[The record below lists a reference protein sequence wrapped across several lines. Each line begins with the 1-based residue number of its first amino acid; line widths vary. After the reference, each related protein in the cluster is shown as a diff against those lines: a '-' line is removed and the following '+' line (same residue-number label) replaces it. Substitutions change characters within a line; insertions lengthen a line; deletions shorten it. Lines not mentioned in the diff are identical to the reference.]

1 MNDNQE
7 LILKGRYTA
16 YMEQIEKYY
25 NGTIDRTQP
34 IVIGMTTNAL
44 AISGA
49 DRSLRLPLAAESRH
63 ALTHFL
69 KGVSHEKVSVSD
81 PGPMPAGA
89 AGRLRRCSA
98 PHAGIPDAASR
109 CGYRGNYL

>member
-49 DRSLRLPLAAESRH
+49 DRSLE
-63 ALTHFL
+63 LTINI
-69 KGVSHEKVSVSD
+69 KISIPPPSAGGTNSNESVST
-81 PGPMPAGA
+81 
-89 AGRLRRCSA
+89 L
-98 PHAGIPDAASR
+98 
-109 CGYRGNYL
+109 YVVL